1 MRRLVPLL
9 TLAFGL
15 LGAVLADAQ
24 SPMAGDNRFSGEP
37 RGDAG
42 IQVSAPALSTGQGP
56 AAPIPLPPVSNDLP
70 VPPMALADATQTA
83 AASNPPPAEQA
94 DQIERL
100 KKQLDLQQQQ
110 MQVLRKMV
118 DVLGEQMKQQ
128 PAGTAIEDL
137 QAKDAALEA
146 RGQQAAQRDRETADQ
161 IDAIN
166 ERMDAE
172 QRYGPSLPAP
182 LKELFLPGGT
192 AESPLNISGQFMF
205 EYLQPQQGQGNFT
218 SADFSPYFH
227 LVLDQDWLLAA
238 NVDISNLGVA
248 VGEAQF
254 NWFANDWLTVV
265 GGRYLTPIGFFNERL
280 NHEWINR
287 LPDPPLMFL
296 QVSPQSSTD
305 GLEIRGSRY
314 LFDSPV
320 KMEYSLYG
328 GNGFQAAGTTI
339 NNLAD
344 LEAISGVDEVNTV
357 AIGSRVGLWVP
368 ECGLTGGVSWF
379 HSFNYIPGFHD
390 DISLWQLDFGYRKG
404 NWDVRFEYSQMY
416 QEAADVLG
424 NNIQRN
430 GLYAQVAY
438 RPYDADSRVLRN
450 VEVTYRYSQARF
462 RGIDPLAIDPT
473 TFAGPIDV
481 PVDRNQHTIGVTY
494 YFRPAVAA
502 KFAYEINQELGP
514 LQLNDNLFIFQFVW
528 AF

>member
-1 MRRLVPLL
+1 VPTLLV
-9 TLAFGL
+9 AFGL
-15 LGAVLADAQ
+15 FGAAFADAQ
-24 SPMAGDNRFSGEP
+24 SPMVGDNGSSGESRRDFDVP
-37 RGDAG
+37 
-42 IQVSAPALSTGQGP
+42 VPGP
-56 AAPIPLPPVSNDLP
+56 AGVADRVPGKPVPLPPVSSDLP
-70 VPPMALADATQTA
+70 VPSMAMAGATQA
-83 AASNPPPAEQA
+83 AAPANPAPTDQT

-100 KKQLDLQQQQ
+100 KKQIDLQEQQ
-110 MQVLRKMV
+110 MQLLRKMIG
-118 DVLGEQMKQQ
+118 VLDEQAKQQ
-128 PAGTAIEDL
+128 PSGETIDDL
-137 QAKDAALEA
+137 QAKEAALEA
-146 RGQQAAQRDRETADQ
+146 RAQQGAQRDKETADQ
-161 IDAIN
+161 IDGIN
-166 ERMDAE
+166 ERMDADK
-172 QRYGPSLPAP
+172 RYGPWLPAP
-182 LKELFLPGGT
+182 LKELFLPSGT

-205 EYLQPQQGQGNFT
+205 EFDQPQQGQGNFT

-238 NVDISNLGVA
+238 NIDISNLGVA

-305 GLEIRGSRY
+305 GLELRGAHY

-320 KMEYSLYG
+320 KMEYSFYG
-328 GNGFQAAGTTI
+328 GNGFQAAGTSI

-344 LEAISGVDEVNTV
+344 LESISGVDEVNTV
-357 AIGSRVGLWVP
+357 ALGTRVGLWIP
-368 ECGLTGGVSWF
+368 EYGLTGGASYF
-379 HSFNYIPGFHD
+379 HSFNYIPGFND
-390 DISLWQLDFGYRKG
+390 DISLWQLDCGYRKG
-404 NWDVRFEYSQMY
+404 NWDLRFEYAQMY

-438 RPYDADSRVLRN
+438 RPYDADNFILRN
-450 VEVTYRYSQARF
+450 LEYTFRYSQARF
-462 RGIDPLAIDPT
+462 HGIDPLAIDPT
-473 TFAGPIDV
+473 AFAGPVDV
-481 PVDRNQHTIGVTY
+481 PVDRNQYTFGLTY

-514 LQLNDNLFIFQFVW
+514 LQLNDNEFIFQFVW